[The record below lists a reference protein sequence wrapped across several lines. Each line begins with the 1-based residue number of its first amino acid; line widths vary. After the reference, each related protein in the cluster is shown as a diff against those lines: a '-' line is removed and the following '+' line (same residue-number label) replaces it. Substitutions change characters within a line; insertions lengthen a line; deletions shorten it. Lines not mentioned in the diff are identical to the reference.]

1 MFDLRYH
8 VASLAAVF
16 FALVIG
22 ILVGVALASHGLG
35 HAEQKRL
42 ERDLRVAQQGND
54 SLQQQLDEY
63 RADATYVGNT
73 YGSVMSNRLKGKRIG
88 LMFVGSA
95 DQKVRSAIDTALGDA
110 GATVLRTRA
119 ITVPVSASSIQ
130 RTLAKK
136 PQLAS
141 FAIGRRRFNDIG
153 VELADEFAAGGDTP
167 LWDALEGQL
176 VEERS
181 GSTKPPADGIV
192 LVRTVAPQ
200 TDLSTA
206 QLLNGLYSELAGRP
220 LPVVGVER
228 ANARPSAM
236 PVFSRFGLST
246 VSDVDLQIGRVA
258 LAVLLSAADSGTGHY
273 GLRRGADILPLVPP
287 VTTSTATPAAGG

>member
-1 MFDLRYH
+1 MLF
-8 VASLAAVF
+8 
-16 FALVIG
+16 
-22 ILVGVALASHGLG
+22 
-35 HAEQKRL
+35 E
-42 ERDLRVAQQGND
+42 
-54 SLQQQLDEY
+54 
-63 RADATYVGNT
+63 
-73 YGSVMSNRLKGKRIG
+73 RLKRFGH
-88 LMFVGSA
+88 
-95 DQKVRSAIDTALGDA
+95 VREI
-110 GATVLRTRA
+110 
-119 ITVPVSASSIQ
+119 
-130 RTLAKK
+130 
-136 PQLAS
+136 
-141 FAIGRRRFNDIG
+141 AIGRRRFNDIG

-273 GLRRGADILPLVPP
+273 GLRRGEDILPLVPP